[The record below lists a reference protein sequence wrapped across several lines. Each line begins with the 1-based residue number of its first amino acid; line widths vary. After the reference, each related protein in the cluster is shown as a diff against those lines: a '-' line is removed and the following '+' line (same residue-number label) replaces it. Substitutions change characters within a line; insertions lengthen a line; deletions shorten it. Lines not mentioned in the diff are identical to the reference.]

1 MGGGIQILVSN
12 SNIKRTKVNKNTETG
27 KSLSSSEIQIL
38 ILPDENF
45 HISRR
50 TVLSNQIYINGLI
63 DSRIGIEWVFRS
75 DSTINELIVI

>member
-1 MGGGIQILVSN
+1 MIPAEGIQILVSN
-12 SNIKRTKVNKNTETG
+12 SNIKRTKVNKNTKIG

-63 DSRIGIEWVFRS
+63 ERVALGLSEYS
-75 DSTINELIVI
+75 AQTQLLMN

>member
-1 MGGGIQILVSN
+1 MIPAEGIQILVSN
-12 SNIKRTKVNKNTETG
+12 SNIQELKVNKTTKTG

-63 DSRIGIEWVFRS
+63 DGRIGIE
-75 DSTINELIVI
+75 